1 MSTEG
6 GLDGSRLLRWDSRA
20 PVLQESGGVIR
31 SLSRALAILALGA
44 LASSAQGAEL
54 FRRGDVS
61 VELSG
66 SIRGIG
72 ILTRGTGYEDYQAA
86 VQGSLMRP
94 GCESG
99 LLDPDFV
106 RGLVGSAVDPVC
118 FLAESFEECPA
129 FHEVGRLRVWQS
141 LMRVRTRLDVEMSP
155 SLSGRI
161 EYDHELVAGR
171 LDTLEAQEFG
181 GLESDPLLPFQE
193 ELWNFDLGAD
203 SRGVWRHALYR
214 GWLRW
219 ESERARVILGRQRI
233 PWGVGRLWNPIDRFN
248 PIPPLAIEQSE
259 STGIDAVVAT
269 WFADDAVALDAA
281 YAPGDDW
288 DDPSYAL
295 RLHGLVLDT
304 DYSLMAGVFDDAN
317 TIGATVE
324 RNLGDMAFHVEAVYA
339 NPDARVWPVG
349 RSRPRDLPSFWQVV
363 VSLDTN
369 IDVGKGIYAL
379 IEHLYNG
386 NALGLGRGRAG
397 SLLPFFE
404 ATMTPPDELPALLR
418 VAFPG
423 PYVQPISADRFG
435 GSRVVTLARH
445 QTGGTLGYDLT
456 PTLRGDLL
464 VIYDWN
470 GHSSAIA
477 PQFRYTPRG
486 DLELTL
492 GLQFFT
498 GRRAS
503 QYGQVEDLAFLT
515 IEYFF

>member
-1 MSTEG
+1 MS
-6 GLDGSRLLRWDSRA
+6 A
-20 PVLQESGGVIR
+20 PESPGQEVGVVTR
-31 SLSRALAILALGA
+31 SARALAILALGV

-54 FRRGDVS
+54 FRRGDLA

-72 ILTRGTGYEDYQAA
+72 ILTRGTSQEDYQEA
-86 VQGSLMRP
+86 VLESLVLP
-94 GCESG
+94 DASTLAILGDPE
-99 LLDPDFV
+99 LLDLLEGIDPGMV
-106 RGLVGSAVDPVC
+106 RGLADSLVEPVC
-118 FLAESFEECPA
+118 LLAASFEECPA

-141 LMRVRTRLDVEMSP
+141 LVRVRTRVDLQISP
-155 SLSGRI
+155 SLSGRV
-161 EYDHELVAGR
+161 EYDHELVTGR
-171 LDTLEAQEFG
+171 LDTLESQGFG
-181 GLESDPLLPFQE
+181 PMGPEPLLPFQE
-193 ELWNFDLGAD
+193 EIWNFGLGGE
-203 SRGVWRHALYR
+203 SRGFWRHALYR
-214 GWLRW
+214 GWLNW
-219 ESERARVILGRQRI
+219 ETERFQVILGRQRI

-248 PIPPLAIEQSE
+248 PIAPLAIESE
-259 STGIDAVVAT
+259 ESAGIDAVVAT
-269 WFADDAVALDAA
+269 WFAYEGAALDAV
-281 YAPGDDW
+281 YSPGDDG

-295 RLHGLVLDT
+295 RLHGLVSDT

-324 RNLGDMAFHVEAVYA
+324 RNLGGMAVHVEAVYA
-339 NPDARVWPVG
+339 DPDARDWPVG

-404 ATMTPPDELPALLR
+404 ATMTPPDELPPVLR
-418 VAFPG
+418 GAFPG

-445 QTGGTLGYDLT
+445 QTGATLGYDLT

-477 PQFRYTPRG
+477 PQFSYTPRG
-486 DLELTL
+486 DLEVTL
-492 GLQFFT
+492 GLQIFT

-503 QYGQVEDLAFLT
+503 QYGQAENLAFLT